1 MKVGIVELAFHSEV
15 LRSYINILKDI
26 TDDIVCFTNQFCY
39 DQIYDHQNDPAVEWI
54 IKKGE
59 GNDKYF
65 AKSEKLLVQCDTVI
79 IITLDDDLDFF
90 SEYHWPTKTILLVHD
105 YFSFFEPEQINYSGN
120 LEEKAR
126 AAKSWFQFKTKSER
140 KKTDLLIDKMTK
152 LAVPS
157 TSVMSFVKARTTS
170 SKLTEV
176 LDFAIPKSTNRLPDQ
191 ESTVISIPGNVIP
204 KSRDYKAVLSA
215 IKKIVSRVN
224 KTELVILGQ
233 AKTSY
238 GRNIIHELEKLQ
250 NDNFSLKYYTS
261 FIDQREFDEQ
271 IQRSNFLLLPISRV
285 MRYRHFKEQNGH
297 TCVSGNIN
305 DMLYF
310 GKPSII
316 PDFYPLDQEQER
328 IVERYQG
335 VDDLAEILLQ
345 WINKKRYKTFAQSM
359 QLVQQESRKLRLE
372 RFKKAL
378 G

>member
-1 MKVGIVELAFHSEV
+1 
-15 LRSYINILKDI
+15 
-26 TDDIVCFTNQFCY
+26 
-39 DQIYDHQNDPAVEWI
+39 
-54 IKKGE
+54 
-59 GNDKYF
+59 
-65 AKSEKLLVQCDTVI
+65 
-79 IITLDDDLDFF
+79 
-90 SEYHWPTKTILLVHD
+90 
-105 YFSFFEPEQINYSGN
+105 
-120 LEEKAR
+120 
-126 AAKSWFQFKTKSER
+126 
-140 KKTDLLIDKMTK
+140 
-152 LAVPS
+152 
-157 TSVMSFVKARTTS
+157 
-170 SKLTEV
+170 
-176 LDFAIPKSTNRLPDQ
+176 
-191 ESTVISIPGNVIP
+191 
-204 KSRDYKAVLSA
+204 
-215 IKKIVSRVN
+215 
-224 KTELVILGQ
+224 LVILGQ

-238 GRNIIHELEKLQ
+238 GRKIIHELEKLQ